1 MGLRDQIRRL
11 KELADEDTITL
22 VADDG
27 EEMKVPGDTG
37 FRTNAALWKMMRGED
52 PEDSLAERLVR
63 EGQVRG
69 WREKNPDVDGTFF
82 TLAARVR
89 ESRRRMEEEKASDGA

>member
-27 EEMKVPGDTG
+27 EEMKVPGDAG
-37 FRTNAALWKMMRGED
+37 FRTNAALWKMGRGED
-52 PEDSLAERLVR
+52 PEDPLAERLVR
-63 EGQVRG
+63 EGYRG
-69 WREKNPDVDGTFF
+69 WREKNPDADGTLF
-82 TLAARVR
+82 TLAARLR
-89 ESRRRMEEEKASDGA
+89 ESRRRVEEEEKASDGA